1 MSKQYYVEVV
11 LLVFLGGFIMKT
23 FGVGIR
29 DWQYWVLHIAGAFA
43 IFFICDKI
51 FRD

>member
-11 LLVFLGGFIMKT
+11 LLVFLIGFIMKT
-23 FGVGIR
+23 FGVDIR
-29 DWQYWVLHIAGAFA
+29 DWQYWVLYTAGAFA

>member
-29 DWQYWVLHIAGAFA
+29 DWQYWVLHTAGAFA